1 MLLGALITN
10 VSSFSLIKVDNS
22 NKGAGAKKD
31 EVCIA
36 GISFV
41 FIIVPDLNHYY
52 TLSPSHRYMI
62 KVVTVSYLFSHSVVA
77 VYKKHI

>member
-31 EVCIA
+31 EVSIQQAKVLCLCHRAGPIHCSSLSVSCLVGESNKGAGAKKDEVCI
-36 GISFV
+36 
-41 FIIVPDLNHYY
+41 
-52 TLSPSHRYMI
+52 
-62 KVVTVSYLFSHSVVA
+62 
-77 VYKKHI
+77 